1 MEPRPPMLVRI
12 DGHFSYN
19 VSYNVETVMDDQ
31 TLPPQQQDQRPGH
44 ESDMTPRPVYF
55 SDSYKPAGKLKGKVA
70 IITGADSGIG
80 RAVAIHYAKEGA
92 NVVLVYLEEHEDARL
107 TMQEVE
113 KAGVHTMLYAG
124 DIADKD
130 QCARVVS
137 DTIDKFGRIDIL
149 VNNAG
154 EQHPQSSLEDISDE
168 QWDRTFQTNIVA
180 MFRLT
185 KAALAHMKEGAC
197 IINTTSVTAYKGN
210 PLLID
215 YSSSKGAIVGFTRS
229 SAIHLAERGIRVN
242 GVAPGPIW
250 TPLIPSTFDEET
262 VKTFGADTP
271 LKRPGQPYELGP
283 AFVYLACDDSSYMTG
298 QVLHINGGSIIN
310 G

>member
-1 MEPRPPMLVRI
+1 
-12 DGHFSYN
+12 
-19 VSYNVETVMDDQ
+19 MDDQ
-31 TLPPQQQDQRPGH
+31 TLPRQHQDRRPGR

-55 SDSYKPAGKLKGKVA
+55 SDSYKPAGKLKDKVA
-70 IITGADSGIG
+70 IVTGADSGIG

-92 NVVLVYLEEHEDARL
+92 NVVLVYLEEHDDAKV

-113 KAGVHTMLYAG
+113 KAGAHTLLYAG
-124 DIADKD
+124 DIADNE
-130 QCARVVS
+130 QCERVIS
-137 DTIDKFGRIDIL
+137 DTIDKFDRIDIL

-168 QWDRTFQTNIVA
+168 QWERTFQTNIVA

-185 KAALAHMKEGAC
+185 KAALPHMKKGAC

-215 YSSSKGAIVGFTRS
+215 YSSSKGAVVGFTRS
-229 SAIHLAERGIRVN
+229 SAIQLAERGIRVN

>member
-1 MEPRPPMLVRI
+1 
-12 DGHFSYN
+12 
-19 VSYNVETVMDDQ
+19 MDDQ
-31 TLPPQQQDQRPGH
+31 TLPPQHQDQRPGR
-44 ESDMTPRPVYF
+44 EGDMTPRPVYF
-55 SDSYKPAGKLKGKVA
+55 SETYKPAAKLKGKVA
-70 IITGADSGIG
+70 IVTGADSGIG
-80 RAVAIHYAKEGA
+80 RAVAIYYAKEGA
-92 NVVLVYLEEHEDARL
+92 NVVLVYLEEHEDAKL

-113 KAGVHTMLYAG
+113 KTGVHTLLYAG
-124 DIADKD
+124 DIADHE
-130 QCARVVS
+130 QCERVVS
-137 DTIDKFGRIDIL
+137 DTIQKFGRLDIV

-185 KAALAHMKEGAC
+185 KAALPHMKKGAC

-215 YSSSKGAIVGFTRS
+215 YSSSKGAVVGFTRS
-229 SAIHLAERGIRVN
+229 SAIQLAERGIRVN

-250 TPLIPSTFDEET
+250 TPLIPSTFDEDT

-271 LKRPGQPYELGP
+271 LKRPGQPCELGP

>member
-1 MEPRPPMLVRI
+1 
-12 DGHFSYN
+12 
-19 VSYNVETVMDDQ
+19 MDDQ
-31 TLPPQQQDQRPGH
+31 TLPPQHQDQRPGR

-55 SDSYKPAGKLKGKVA
+55 SDNYKPAGKLKDKVA
-70 IITGADSGIG
+70 IVTGADSGIG
-80 RAVAIHYAKEGA
+80 RAVAIYYAKEGA
-92 NVVLVYLEEHEDARL
+92 NVVLIYLEEHDDAKI

-113 KAGVHTMLYAG
+113 KAGAHTLLYAG
-124 DIADKD
+124 DIADNE
-130 QCARVVS
+130 QCERVIS

-168 QWDRTFQTNIVA
+168 QWERTFQTNIVA

-185 KAALAHMKEGAC
+185 KAALPHMKKGAC

-215 YSSSKGAIVGFTRS
+215 YSSSKGAVVGLTRS
-229 SAIHLAERGIRVN
+229 SAIQLAERGIRVN

-271 LKRPGQPYELGP
+271 LQRPGQPYELGP